1 MPFLKKAD
9 PVNWPYLTITT
20 AVPTMTNTR
29 LNFNL
34 LICLHHILQEQ
45 SVSLAARKM
54 FVTQSA
60 MSKSLAQLRE
70 QLNDPIIIRNR
81 GGVTIT
87 ATAREMQKQVAHI
100 VSSAFHLFENATFH
114 PEISTKKFVLVCDE
128 FTTHKLLP
136 PLIKKI
142 MQQAPSISIELIPAT
157 PATADKISSG
167 DVDLSL
173 NFTQTINTAL
183 HTRTLLSD
191 RLVMVMH
198 KTHPLATENMSSANF
213 SDYPNIALT
222 LEKFYYSQAI
232 QLINAHYSRNV
243 VVYLPS
249 LYMLLDSLRQ
259 GNYIAILPKMSVNT
273 PEENCTD
280 FIYKEISPTRPE
292 YDLPLYLSWHATR
305 HHGTCSKWMRSQ
317 IISYF
322 KNR

>member
-1 MPFLKKAD
+1 MA
-9 PVNWPYLTITT
+9 
-20 AVPTMTNTR
+20 NTR

-87 ATAREMQKQVAHI
+87 ATARDMQKQVAHI
-100 VSSAFHLFENATFH
+100 VSSAVHLFENATFH
-114 PEISTKKFVLVCDE
+114 PEISTKKFILVSDE
-128 FTTHKLLP
+128 LTTHKLLP

-142 MQQAPSISIELIPAT
+142 MKRAPSISIELIPAT
-157 PATADKISSG
+157 PAAIAKMNTG
-167 DVDLSL
+167 NVDLAL
-173 NFTQTINTAL
+173 NFTQTINSAL

-198 KTHPLATENMSSANF
+198 KTHPLAAENISPAHF

-222 LEKFYYSQAI
+222 LEKFYYTQAT
-232 QLINAHYSRNV
+232 QLINTHYFRNIA
-243 VVYLPS
+243 VYLPS
-249 LYMLLDSLRQ
+249 LYMLLDALRQ
-259 GNYIAILPKMSVNT
+259 GNYIAILPRMSVNT
-273 PEENCTD
+273 PEGNCTD
-280 FIYKEISPTRPE
+280 FICKEISSTSME

-305 HHGTCSKWMRSQ
+305 HHSTCSKWIRDQ
-317 IISYF
+317 IITHF
-322 KNR
+322 KNV